1 MAEKTYEG
9 KSASAAGLEDYIHI
23 ASPGVVVAT
32 IALLIISCSILIW
45 GFTGTIP
52 VKETIT
58 GVTMDLTNEFVG
70 YEDDNARAGSDDYVY
85 VLCFFDANKYT
96 AEKMD
101 KLEKN
106 VVLKMPDN
114 SVFTGTIEHISIV
127 PMDRATASSYFEQF
141 QWLAEKA
148 VNQDYSWAI
157 AIKPD
162 QDISQY
168 QFMLTEVTFV
178 VDQAH
183 PIRFLRR

>member
-1 MAEKTYEG
+1 
-9 KSASAAGLEDYIHI
+9 
-23 ASPGVVVAT
+23 
-32 IALLIISCSILIW
+32 
-45 GFTGTIP
+45 
-52 VKETIT
+52 
-58 GVTMDLTNEFVG
+58 
-70 YEDDNARAGSDDYVY
+70 
-85 VLCFFDANKYT
+85 
-96 AEKMD
+96 
-101 KLEKN
+101 
-106 VVLKMPDN
+106 
-114 SVFTGTIEHISIV
+114 
-127 PMDRATASSYFEQF
+127 MDRATASSYFEQF